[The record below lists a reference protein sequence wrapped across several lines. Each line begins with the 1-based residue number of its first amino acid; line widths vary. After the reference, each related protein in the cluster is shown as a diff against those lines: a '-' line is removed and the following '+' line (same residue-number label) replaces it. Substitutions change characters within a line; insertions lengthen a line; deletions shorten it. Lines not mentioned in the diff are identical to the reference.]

1 MSPKVTGKPGRA
13 RKDELGLIMPGVASC
28 WGTARRERRDVA
40 GERLS
45 LPGEGGITAIRR
57 RVMGKRTNFEVG
69 RKGHLRGSAPVVVL
83 VEAPGAAAAGAARA
97 SSVVGTPGA
106 LSPPIRAT
114 IARRLGERVDGDAN
128 DWPAKG
134 EVEELRTLFVD
145 FDEAG
150 KRYKDWRVAT
160 RESATYRFGD
170 FPHHGPPECLKF
182 VRAVTEDYEN
192 IRRWFEAWCHEYHIG
207 EADRLYHEM
216 VNLVEVLH
224 LGCTY
229 DQLNMGA
236 LASFEMVTRRLMAI
250 VEHINS
256 GKESGNW
263 STARYLIQR
272 RGPGD
277 LMSRELHRHVAE
289 ESRTD
294 REILDTRKKAASAVV
309 DAAAAGGLP
318 ALPGDDDGAG
328 GGKARGKG
336 GKRGRGRGR

>member
-1 MSPKVTGKPGRA
+1 MKQVAIQAVPSYVWGLRKQFGGVIGTDPGSP
-13 RKDELGLIMPGVASC
+13 
-28 WGTARRERRDVA
+28 
-40 GERLS
+40 
-45 LPGEGGITAIRR
+45 
-57 RVMGKRTNFEVG
+57 
-69 RKGHLRGSAPVVVL
+69 
-83 VEAPGAAAAGAARA
+83 AAAARGKVDGPIDLVALEAA
-97 SSVVGTPGA
+97 SVADRDKPAAATSVD
-106 LSPPIRAT
+106 IRAT
-114 IARRLGERVDGDAN
+114 IDKRLGERVDGDAN

-150 KRYKDWRVAT
+150 KRYKEWRVAT

-182 VRAVTEDYEN
+182 LRAVTEDYEN
-192 IRRWFEAWCHEYHIG
+192 IRRWFEAWCHKYHIG

-328 GGKARGKG
+328 EVKARGTG